1 MKFIL
6 PLAIILLSSTYGNSF
21 TVSNTLPDD
30 LSAASNVF
38 GKSVEVFGL
47 RVLAT
52 SSVPD
57 AKVLHTANVLA
68 EYLDNDEN
76 GSVDQPEVL
85 AKLLGS
91 SNSEI
96 ATMVLFASENEQESY
111 GNDFETLMRVL
122 ERTQNLFADEI
133 FENGSQGDDRD
144 ATLEEVLHLVTD
156 LGWDEAFP
164 EVWGERKGSTLAD
177 AMDLAR
183 GGYHERVPTQYPDR
197 AWFTYYDDTSDYA
210 TQITEYLY
218 WATTT
223 YLGGQDWTGR
233 IHSNYTNEW
242 QPYTRAMLEQTDP
255 AVVSL
260 ITSANYNFPTKNL
273 PDGNYSVSSSA
284 TTSSLLADARELSA
298 TNWYSSS
305 WFGTYYETS
314 ASWAFHVNLGWIYLP
329 SSDTQ
334 SFWMYHPDL
343 KWLWT
348 TSSVYPWLFVH
359 EISEWRYYL
368 PSLGFYDSNTQTWSS
383 QTELIASFEQ
393 SGSGSYTSAHY
404 TSGAITAN
412 ANVSAWFDRSLEING
427 LQLFIAA
434 EVGGQTALP
443 DEWAKKVAQTVKLL
457 TDPNGEGI
465 DVPSQE
471 QMIQVLKGSSGTWHA
486 DFPAAQRLAYGAG
499 SDYSPNPLTDGGIES
514 YSGYRNLDSYVM
526 NDMIWY
532 RNSSDGQVNT
542 VGDYDIA
549 EVLEHLMHTLHLYGV
564 PGAVTGSQTAL
575 QWDPEYHRDWQTS
588 ELYLAMKEAID
599 NGVFSLKD
607 YGDENLDTP
616 DTYQIASKEYLYL
629 LNFGMWEFGQEFWE
643 NGTLAPEW
651 NDNARTPAGVQQY
664 NPLGYA
670 LFNAYLKPV
679 LSKPSLSS
687 LRSIFQ
693 DNDGGSSGYQAD

>member
-1 MKFIL
+1 MKFLL
-6 PLAIILLSSTYGNSF
+6 PLALLVPNWTYGNSF

-30 LSAASNVF
+30 LSSASNVF

-85 AKLLGS
+85 TKLLGN

-111 GNDFETLMRVL
+111 GDDFETLMRVL

-183 GGYHERVPTQYPDR
+183 GGYYQEVPLQYPDG

-260 ITSANYNFPTKNL
+260 LTSANYNFPTKNL

-284 TTSSLLADARELSA
+284 ESSSLLADARELSA

-314 ASWAFHVNLGWIYLP
+314 ASWAFHLNLGWIYLP
-329 SSDTQ
+329 STDT
-334 SFWMYHPDL
+334 
-343 KWLWT
+343 
-348 TSSVYPWLFVH
+348 
-359 EISEWRYYL
+359 
-368 PSLGFYDSNTQTWSS
+368 
-383 QTELIASFEQ
+383 
-393 SGSGSYTSAHY
+393 
-404 TSGAITAN
+404 
-412 ANVSAWFDRSLEING
+412 
-427 LQLFIAA
+427 
-434 EVGGQTALP
+434 
-443 DEWAKKVAQTVKLL
+443 
-457 TDPNGEGI
+457 
-465 DVPSQE
+465 
-471 QMIQVLKGSSGTWHA
+471 
-486 DFPAAQRLAYGAG
+486 
-499 SDYSPNPLTDGGIES
+499 
-514 YSGYRNLDSYVM
+514 
-526 NDMIWY
+526 
-532 RNSSDGQVNT
+532 
-542 VGDYDIA
+542 
-549 EVLEHLMHTLHLYGV
+549 
-564 PGAVTGSQTAL
+564 
-575 QWDPEYHRDWQTS
+575 
-588 ELYLAMKEAID
+588 
-599 NGVFSLKD
+599 
-607 YGDENLDTP
+607 
-616 DTYQIASKEYLYL
+616 
-629 LNFGMWEFGQEFWE
+629 
-643 NGTLAPEW
+643 
-651 NDNARTPAGVQQY
+651 
-664 NPLGYA
+664 
-670 LFNAYLKPV
+670 
-679 LSKPSLSS
+679 
-687 LRSIFQ
+687 
-693 DNDGGSSGYQAD
+693 

>member
-1 MKFIL
+1 MKFLL
-6 PLAIILLSSTYGNSF
+6 PLALLVPNWTYGNSF
-21 TVSNTLPDD
+21 TISNTLPDD

-85 AKLLGS
+85 AKLLGN

-111 GNDFETLMRVL
+111 GDDFETLMRVL

-183 GGYHERVPTQYPDR
+183 GGYYQEVPLQYPDG

-260 ITSANYNFPTKNL
+260 LTSANYNFPTKNL

-284 TTSSLLADARELSA
+284 ASSSLLADARELSA

-314 ASWAFHVNLGWIYLP
+314 ASWAFHLNLGWIYLP
-329 SSDTQ
+329 STDTQ

-348 TSSVYPWLFVH
+348 TSSVYPWLYVH

-393 SGSGSYTSAHY
+393 SGSASYTSAHY

-434 EVGGQTALP
+434 EVGGQTAVP

-486 DFPAAQRLAYGAG
+486 DFPTAQRLA
-499 SDYSPNPLTDGGIES
+499 
-514 YSGYRNLDSYVM
+514 
-526 NDMIWY
+526 
-532 RNSSDGQVNT
+532 
-542 VGDYDIA
+542 
-549 EVLEHLMHTLHLYGV
+549 
-564 PGAVTGSQTAL
+564 
-575 QWDPEYHRDWQTS
+575 
-588 ELYLAMKEAID
+588 
-599 NGVFSLKD
+599 
-607 YGDENLDTP
+607 
-616 DTYQIASKEYLYL
+616 
-629 LNFGMWEFGQEFWE
+629 
-643 NGTLAPEW
+643 
-651 NDNARTPAGVQQY
+651 
-664 NPLGYA
+664 
-670 LFNAYLKPV
+670 
-679 LSKPSLSS
+679 
-687 LRSIFQ
+687 
-693 DNDGGSSGYQAD
+693 